1 MSQTNTSLH
10 FLDLIMS
17 FTLIFCYFNLIFF
30 ILQMFRWLFC
40 FQLSVA
46 LVLSKLLASSS
57 KLVPGKSGSGQGNFS
72 QLGDY
77 QYQVNQALVPIAKD
91 WAKSSSDLGS
101 AREGDRIYSA
111 DGDTDINSSDVTASI
126 AGVSR
131 LDEEKMWL
139 GELGHGHGKHNTVA
153 KRRITF
159 TEGGGVSQSLIPSKS
174 ISMFLCDE
182 SESEYD
188 RTGTN
193 ANTNGGGNRNNAPA
207 VNLVPE
213 PARRTVWDRSY
224 AERSVVDLTRMS
236 LQEVA
241 YVPLNDGLSNNSR
254 AKAMPSSVS
263 VAKSPMIPIV
273 EMMNSRSLFDPK
285 FAGSYN
291 DSMNR
296 ERVMVGLSLSPPE
309 TERGRSASEG
319 SRNSDQS
326 TSIQADYDDDMHSP
340 ESDG

>member
-1 MSQTNTSLH
+1 MNRT
-10 FLDLIMS
+10 
-17 FTLIFCYFNLIFF
+17 Y
-30 ILQMFRWLFC
+30 LQMFRWLFC

-57 KLVPGKSGSGQGNFS
+57 KLVPSKISSGQGNFN

-77 QYQVNQALVPIAKD
+77 QYQVQASVPIAKD
-91 WAKSSSDLGS
+91 WAKSSSGFGS
-101 AREGDRIYSA
+101 VRDGDRVFSA
-111 DGDTDINSSDVTASI
+111 DGDTDSSSSDVTALYTGLGL
-126 AGVSR
+126 GVNR
-131 LDEEKMWL
+131 VEDEKMWL
-139 GELGHGHGKHNTVA
+139 GELGHGHGKHSTLA

-159 TEGGGVSQSLIPSKS
+159 NDGGGVSQSLIPSKS

-182 SESEYD
+182 SEADID
-188 RTGTN
+188 RSPINGSRTSIP
-193 ANTNGGGNRNNAPA
+193 ANP
-207 VNLVPE
+207 VPVPE

-224 AERSVVDLTRMS
+224 AERSVVDLTRMN
-236 LQEVA
+236 LQEMVS
-241 YVPLNDGLSNNSR
+241 VPLNDGMGHNTRSKTLSSSI
-254 AKAMPSSVS
+254 AMS

-273 EMMNSRSLFDPK
+273 EMNSRSLFDPK

-291 DSMNR
+291 DSMGR

-309 TERGRSASEG
+309 TERGRSASEV

-326 TSIQADYDDDMHSP
+326 TSIQADYDDDEHSP

>member
-1 MSQTNTSLH
+1 MTNR
-10 FLDLIMS
+10 I
-17 FTLIFCYFNLIFF
+17 IFN
-30 ILQMFRWLFC
+30 LQMFRWLFC

-57 KLVPGKSGSGQGNFS
+57 KLVPSKMSSGLGTIN

-77 QYQVNQALVPIAKD
+77 PYHMQAAVPIAKE
-91 WAKSSSDLGS
+91 WTKSSSGLTGIVRD
-101 AREGDRIYSA
+101 GDRVFSG
-111 DGDTDINSSDVTASI
+111 DGDTDGSSSDVTALTS
-126 AGVSR
+126 ALGLGLGVNK
-131 LDEEKMWL
+131 LEEEKMWL
-139 GELGHGHGKHNTVA
+139 GELGHGHGKHNSLA

-159 TEGGGVSQSLIPSKS
+159 TDGGGVSQSLIPSKS

-182 SESEYD
+182 SDADYD
-188 RTGTN
+188 RSPNNGSGSRTATP
-193 ANTNGGGNRNNAPA
+193 ANP
-207 VNLVPE
+207 VPVPE

-224 AERSVVDLTRMS
+224 AERSVVDLTRMDLQDEVS
-236 LQEVA
+236 L
-241 YVPLNDGLSNNSR
+241 PLNDGMGLTSR
-254 AKAMPSSVS
+254 LKIMSSSISMS

-273 EMMNSRSLFDPK
+273 EMNSRSLFDPK

-291 DSMNR
+291 DNMGR

-309 TERGRSASEG
+309 TERGRSASEV

-326 TSIQADYDDDMHSP
+326 NSMQPDYDDDEHSP